1 MDKLYV
7 PNPQKWV
14 RFFDKVAEGKATFG
28 QSGGA
33 RKMEIIPIDK
43 CASTDKTTLPIE
55 AVAPAEQTVQQAASE
70 LKRENINPEA
80 VSKMIQ
86 KTEKR
91 RRKRTSTIAKIAKK
105 KQVGG
110 SRKQIGV
117 RRKKQIGGRKKRGG
131 GAKKRLGGRKKQSGG
146 RKRQLGGRKTY
157 YKDIFDS

>member
-7 PNPQKWV
+7 PNPQQWV
-14 RFFDKVAEGKATFG
+14 RFFDKVADGKAKFG

-43 CASTDKTTLPIE
+43 CASTDKTSLPIA
-55 AVAPAEQTVQQAASE
+55 AVVPAEQTVQQAASE

-80 VSKMIQ
+80 VAKMIQ

-91 RRKRTSTIAKIAKK
+91 RRKRTSKIAKIAKK

-110 SRKQIGV
+110 GRKQIGG
-117 RRKKQIGGRKKRGG
+117 RRKKQIGGRKKRAG
-131 GAKKRLGGRKKQSGG
+131 GGRKKQSGG
-146 RKRQLGGRKTY
+146 RRKGGVKKA
-157 YKDIFDS
+157 YKDIFG